1 MTTPQRRKIFPHLD
15 GSKKESAKKTAEGGG
30 DASYDNA
37 KTTKETKAKRHPS
50 ARKKNDTVNGTDDI
64 HKKHGINKNHAGFS
78 ATRHLLPLPLVFTVL
93 MCSGLFWIS
102 SFRDMMATGKPILD
116 TLGFLWGQVDA
127 DANFLLY
134 TKSTA
139 WYDDSRGWKSKQGG
153 LSAILPVTTDANNM
167 GGLFV
172 RKMSGAAG
180 LAFQSAKLWP
190 IVFHSP
196 PVYGKKGMVG
206 PSWSA
211 GHFDPLLVLG
221 MVGDVCLSTF
231 YLVRLEELKN
241 GGAHTLG
248 KAFVLAGLV
257 EALVFALYVT
267 SRRMREATKGKQ
279 ATNSPPSA
287 AGEEYDP
294 LDDPNTIPSRIIAR
308 TVLIVST
315 LISVVSLRD
324 LLFPG
329 SILSFIPRD
338 DIYLE
343 WTGAFL
349 HSPPPDTV
357 ESDEHGLEAPLYAGD
372 KFVSQLMGLY
382 LALCCMLKV
391 TSAIGWI
398 KGSKSMGGD
407 LDNEDRRGVV
417 SSKIIWKTQA
427 FGDMLLLAM
436 LRLFTPAA
444 KSASLDLRWHLMFV
458 AYEMFI
464 LFLYGFW

>member
-1 MTTPQRRKIFPHLD
+1 MTNPQRRKIFPHLEE
-15 GSKKESAKKTAEGGG
+15 SKKATTKQTKERDDT
-30 DASYDNA
+30 YDNA
-37 KTTKETKAKRHPS
+37 KTTKAAKAKQHPS
-50 ARKKNDTVNGTDDI
+50 VRKQNGTAY
-64 HKKHGINKNHAGFS
+64 GNTGNNNKNQSGSS
-78 ATRHLLPLPLVFTVL
+78 ASHHLVPLPLAFTVL
-93 MCSGLFWIS
+93 LCSGLFWIS

-127 DANFLLY
+127 DANFLQY

-153 LSAILPVTTDANNM
+153 LSAVLPVTTDANNM

-180 LAFQSAKLWP
+180 LAFQTAKLWP

-196 PVYGKKGMVG
+196 PVFGKKGMVG

-211 GHFDPLLVLG
+211 GHFEPLLLLG
-221 MVGDVCLSTF
+221 MVGDVCLSVF
-231 YLVRLEELKN
+231 YLVRLEELTN
-241 GGAHTLG
+241 GGAQGVG
-248 KAFVLAGLV
+248 KAFVLAGFL

-267 SRRMREATKGKQ
+267 SRRMNKETQSTGGRA
-279 ATNSPPSA
+279 N
-287 AGEEYDP
+287 AGTEEYDP
-294 LDDPNTIPSRIIAR
+294 LDDPNTLPSRIVAR

-315 LISVVSLRD
+315 LILVVSLRD
-324 LLFPG
+324 LFFPG
-329 SILSFIPRD
+329 CILSFIPRD

-357 ESDEHGLEAPLYAGD
+357 ESDEHGLEAPLHAGD
-372 KFVSQLMGLY
+372 KFVSQLLGLHI
-382 LALCCMLKV
+382 ALCCMLKV
-391 TSAIGWI
+391 ISAIGWR
-398 KGSKSMGGD
+398 KGSRSMGGNV
-407 LDNEDRRGVV
+407 DNEDRRGVV

-464 LFLYGFW
+464 LCTLHWFVSCLIFT